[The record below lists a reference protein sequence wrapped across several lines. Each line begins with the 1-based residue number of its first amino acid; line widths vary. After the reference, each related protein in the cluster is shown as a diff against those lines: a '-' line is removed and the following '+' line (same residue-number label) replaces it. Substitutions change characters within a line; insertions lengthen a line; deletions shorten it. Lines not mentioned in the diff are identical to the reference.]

1 MTEQSPEYLSDIEIL
16 DILQSMKKDELDV
29 EAKEIIR
36 NGGKVGRQEAHK
48 NALVALNNSFEEKF
62 VEAVTL
68 ALGLN
73 AGQAKK
79 YVIKKIVSES

>member
-36 NGGKVGRQEAHK
+36 NGG
-48 NALVALNNSFEEKF
+48 
-62 VEAVTL
+62 
-68 ALGLN
+68 
-73 AGQAKK
+73 
-79 YVIKKIVSES
+79 